1 MDKLEKADDTTFQF
15 TMRESFILREFTSL
29 DDFLNTVDD
38 RVNIKIAQGMKK
50 ALQLVVE
57 NLDLH
62 IKTKL
67 RLIITN
73 EMQQ

>member
-1 MDKLEKADDTTFQF
+1 MDKFDKGDDTTFNF

-73 EMQQ
+73 EM